1 MPSLLKLLALACIAR
16 ASDDA
21 AIAVIAM
28 GELAEESLFGM
39 CVRSIRERGAFVG
52 TVYAFTDKPRCA
64 PRGVV
69 VVPVRLE
76 DRCDARAGS
85 ILYKQLKMRVLDVAA
100 AGPERVVLY
109 MDADVIVGA
118 PLAPLLATAVAA
130 LATSPATL
138 LVYEEAEVT
147 ADVRDP
153 GRLATEPY
161 HGGIFAV
168 ARGKSEPCLAA
179 WAARVLDELRRA
191 AAANR
196 EGARIKR
203 SSVRDQPL
211 LREIIESGACVF
223 APLPPE
229 TLSKPTPAAID
240 GARYAVL
247 NHLSRTSRLKGKRN
261 GHGITKAHHAKLG
274 ADLLGVR
281 GAAAKEKWWMAPRC
295 PDLAPEREAPPLV
308 LDCDVATTTTREVGT

>member
-1 MPSLLKLLALACIAR
+1 MSTTCERPAEHTAAR
-16 ASDDA
+16 N
-21 AIAVIAM
+21 
-28 GELAEESLFGM
+28 
-39 CVRSIRERGAFVG
+39 
-52 TVYAFTDKPRCA
+52 AFTK
-64 PRGVV
+64 RGSQR
-69 VVPVRLE
+69 VR
-76 DRCDARAGS
+76 
-85 ILYKQLKMRVLDVAA
+85 VAA
-100 AGPERVVLY
+100 AVAARH
-109 MDADVIVGA
+109 GA
-118 PLAPLLATAVAA
+118 PCALPPQGGRARAASIDAEASLDGFLEDAYALAA

-153 GRLATEPY
+153 ARLATEPY

-211 LREIIESGACVF
+211 LREIIESGACIF

>member
-39 CVRSIRERGAFVG
+39 CVRSIRERGALAG

-109 MDADVIVGA
+109 MDADVVVGA

-138 LVYEEAEVT
+138 LAYEEADVT

-153 GRLATEPY
+153 ARLAAEPY

-196 EGARIKR
+196 AGARIKR

-274 ADLLGVR
+274 DDPGRPITL
-281 GAAAKEKWWMAPRC
+281 
-295 PDLAPEREAPPLV
+295 
-308 LDCDVATTTTREVGT
+308 

>member
-39 CVRSIRERGAFVG
+39 CVRSIRERGAFAG

-130 LATSPATL
+130 LAASPATL
-138 LVYEEAEVT
+138 LAYEEADVT
-147 ADVRDP
+147 SDVRDP
-153 GRLATEPY
+153 GRLAAEPY

-179 WAARVLDELRRA
+179 WAARVLDELRNA

-211 LREIIESGACVF
+211 LREIIESGACIF

-308 LDCDVATTTTREVGT
+308 LDCDVATTTAREVGT

>member
-130 LATSPATL
+130 LAASPATL
-138 LVYEEAEVT
+138 LVYEEADVT
-147 ADVRDP
+147 SDVRDP
-153 GRLATEPY
+153 GRLAAEPY

>member
-39 CVRSIRERGAFVG
+39 CVRSIRERGAFAG

-118 PLAPLLATAVAA
+118 PLAPLLATADAA
-130 LATSPATL
+130 LCKL
-138 LVYEEAEVT
+138 LPVSRVVE
-147 ADVRDP
+147 
-153 GRLATEPY
+153 LALVDGLPRFD
-161 HGGIFAV
+161 GSFA
-168 ARGKSEPCLAA
+168 L
-179 WAARVLDELRRA
+179 
-191 AAANR
+191 
-196 EGARIKR
+196 
-203 SSVRDQPL
+203 
-211 LREIIESGACVF
+211 
-223 APLPPE
+223 
-229 TLSKPTPAAID
+229 
-240 GARYAVL
+240 
-247 NHLSRTSRLKGKRN
+247 
-261 GHGITKAHHAKLG
+261 
-274 ADLLGVR
+274 
-281 GAAAKEKWWMAPRC
+281 
-295 PDLAPEREAPPLV
+295 
-308 LDCDVATTTTREVGT
+308 